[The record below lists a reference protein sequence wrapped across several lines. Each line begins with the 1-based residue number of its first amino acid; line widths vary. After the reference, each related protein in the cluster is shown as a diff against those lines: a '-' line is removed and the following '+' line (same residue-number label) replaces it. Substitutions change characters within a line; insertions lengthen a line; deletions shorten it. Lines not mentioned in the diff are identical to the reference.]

1 MIIFGQT
8 TIWSKQHLKID
19 LFDLFSRENLVA
31 RTDNRCKTFNAK
43 MNNFTVSFEYKRLD
57 GQHMTFSTTLNRT
70 RFNTL
75 LNNRV
80 FDLSPALSMFKKQC
94 FEDLGEFAEASQRV
108 CVIGSPVKQQVEHQ
122 SPACFLSKE
131 AALPKKRGRP
141 PKVSAE
147 PAKSDDEDS
156 EEEEEPRPKK
166 RGRPP
171 KNPTTASHEEK
182 EAEPKKKRG
191 RPPKNP
197 AAAAAAAASQ
207 DKQAAVPKK
216 RGRPPKNKEI
226 ANTSTNAS
234 LTTLRD
240 LLYPEKRD
248 QAESSKKD
256 LVSPAKTPRETP
268 STTPAKTPSTTPAKT
283 PSKTPAKTPSKTPA
297 KTPPSTTPAKT
308 PSKTPVK
315 TPSTTPAKN
324 LTQMKGFSLSPEL

>member
-1 MIIFGQT
+1 
-8 TIWSKQHLKID
+8 
-19 LFDLFSRENLVA
+19 
-31 RTDNRCKTFNAK
+31 
-43 MNNFTVSFEYKRLD
+43 
-57 GQHMTFSTTLNRT
+57 MTFSTSLNRS
-70 RFNTL
+70 RFNVL

-94 FEDLGEFAEASQRV
+94 FEDLGEVAEASQRTF
-108 CVIGSPVKQQVEHQ
+108 VIGSPTKQQVEEQ

-147 PAKSDDEDS
+147 PAESDAEDS
-156 EEEEEPRPKK
+156 EEEEESRPKK

-171 KNPTTASHEEK
+171 KNTAAAPPSSVSHDNQVVQ
-182 EAEPKKKRG
+182 PKKKRG

-197 AAAAAAAASQ
+197 AAAASK
-207 DKQAAVPKK
+207 DMQAAVPKK

-234 LTTLRD
+234 LTTLRE
-240 LLYPEKRD
+240 LLYPEKCA

-256 LVSPAKTPRETP
+256 LVSPTKTPRETP
-268 STTPAKTPSTTPAKT
+268 TKTPPST
-283 PSKTPAKTPSKTPA
+283 TPAKTPSKTPA

-308 PSKTPVK
+308 PSTTPAKTPSTTPAK

-324 LTQMKGFSLSPEL
+324 LPQMDGFSLSPEL

>member
-1 MIIFGQT
+1 
-8 TIWSKQHLKID
+8 
-19 LFDLFSRENLVA
+19 
-31 RTDNRCKTFNAK
+31 
-43 MNNFTVSFEYKRLD
+43 
-57 GQHMTFSTTLNRT
+57 MTFSTTLNRT

-94 FEDLGEFAEASQRV
+94 FEDLGEFAEASQRTF
-108 CVIGSPVKQQVEHQ
+108 VIGSPVKQQVEHQ
-122 SPACFLSKE
+122 SPACLLSKE

-147 PAKSDDEDS
+147 PAESDDDDS

-171 KNPTTASHEEK
+171 KNPITASHEEK

-197 AAAAAAAASQ
+197 AAAASQ
-207 DKQAAVPKK
+207 DKQAAIPKK

-226 ANTSTNAS
+226 ANTSTDAS

-240 LLYPEKRD
+240 LLYPEKRA
-248 QAESSKKD
+248 QAESSKKE
-256 LVSPAKTPRETP
+256 LVSPAKTP
-268 STTPAKTPSTTPAKT
+268 SKTPAKT

-297 KTPPSTTPAKT
+297 KTPPSKTPAKT
-308 PSKTPVK
+308 PSKTPAK
-315 TPSTTPAKN
+315 TPPSKTPAKD